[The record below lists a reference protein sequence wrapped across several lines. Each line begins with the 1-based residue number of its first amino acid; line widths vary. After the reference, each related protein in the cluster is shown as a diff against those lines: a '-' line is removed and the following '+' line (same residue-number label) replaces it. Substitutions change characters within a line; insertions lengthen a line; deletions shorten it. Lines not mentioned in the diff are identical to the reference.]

1 MKRANRKKSRTD
13 RPTLPE
19 LDQTK
24 RSVLNSLT
32 SLQSRRS
39 YQHAMDEFIEWYCSE
54 PRLALNRGIVLGYRL
69 QLEAKKLAASTI
81 NVRLAAVR
89 RLAYEAADTGLLS
102 PELVAGIRRVK
113 GVPQLGRRVGNWL
126 SAAEGEQLLSGFG
139 SQTLRDKRDLAIIS
153 LLLGCGLR
161 RSEVVALK
169 VSDIQRREDHWAI
182 IDLVG
187 KAGHVRTVP
196 VPAWVKAAIDA
207 WTQSASV
214 VTGKLFR
221 AVRKNG
227 TVWGDGIT
235 QNVIWYVVKDRGN
248 RVGIKALAPHDLRR
262 TCARLC
268 HAAGGELEQ
277 IQFLLGHASVQT
289 TERYIGCKQDLCR
302 AVNDR
307 LSFASRT
314 ANAAEVP

>member
-1 MKRANRKKSRTD
+1 MKRTNRKKSRTD

-19 LDQTK
+19 LEQTK
-24 RSVLNSLT
+24 TSTLNSLT

-54 PRLALNRGIVLGYRL
+54 PRLTLNRGIVLRYRL

-113 GVPQLGRRVGNWL
+113 GVPQLGCRVGNWL
-126 SAAEGEQLLSGFG
+126 SAAEGEQLLSAF
-139 SQTLRDKRDLAIIS
+139 SAQTLRDKRDLAIIS

-169 VSDIQRREDHWAI
+169 VGEIQRREDHWAI

-207 WTQSASV
+207 WTRSAPV
-214 VTGKLFR
+214 VSGKLFR
-221 AVRKNG
+221 SIRKNG
-227 TVWGDGIT
+227 TVWGDGMT
-235 QNVIWYVVKDRGN
+235 QNVIWYVVKDCAT
-248 RVGIKALAPHDLRR
+248 RVGIKVLAPHDLRR

-289 TERYIGCKQDLCR
+289 TERYVGCKQELR
-302 AVNDR
+302 SAVNDR
-307 LSFASRT
+307 LPFASRT
-314 ANAAEVP
+314 GSATKIP

>member
-1 MKRANRKKSRTD
+1 MKSKNRKKAHSD

-24 RSVLNSLT
+24 KSVLNSLT

-54 PRLALNRGIVLGYRL
+54 PRLALNRAVVLRYRL

-126 SAAEGEQLLSGFG
+126 SATEGEALLSRTTE
-139 SQTLRDKRDLAIIS
+139 TLRQKRDGAIIA

-169 VSDIQRREDHWAI
+169 LGDIQKREDHWAI
-182 IDLVG
+182 VDLVG

-196 VPAWVKAAIDA
+196 VPTWVKAAVDR
-207 WTQSASV
+207 WTESAPV
-214 VTGKLFR
+214 ANGRLFR
-221 AVRKNG
+221 SIRKNG

-235 QNVIWYVVKDRGN
+235 QNVVWYVVKAGAVRA
-248 RVGIKALAPHDLRR
+248 GISALAPHDLRR

-289 TERYIGCKQDLCR
+289 TERYIGCKQNLTR

-307 LSFASRT
+307 LPFPG
-314 ANAAEVP
+314 AA

>member
-1 MKRANRKKSRTD
+1 MKRPNRKATRRTD

-24 RSVLNSLT
+24 RSVLNSL

-39 YQHAMDEFIEWYCSE
+39 YQHAVDEFIDWYCSE
-54 PRLALNRGIVLGYRL
+54 PRFALNRGVVLRYRM
-69 QLEAKKLAASTI
+69 QLETQLLAPATI

-89 RLAYEAADTGLLS
+89 RLAYEAADTGLLNS
-102 PELVAGIRRVK
+102 ELVAGIRRVK

-126 SAAEGEQLLSGFG
+126 SAPEGERLLSCIDRI
-139 SQTLRDKRDLAIIS
+139 TLRGKRDAAIVS

-161 RSEVVALK
+161 RSK
-169 VSDIQRREDHWAI
+169 VMGLRWESIQRREDHWAI
-182 IDLVG
+182 VDLVG
-187 KAGHVRTVP
+187 KAGRVRTVP
-196 VPAWVKAAIDA
+196 IPAWVKNTLDA
-207 WTQSASV
+207 WAESIPIVS
-214 VTGKLFR
+214 GKVFR
-221 AVRKNG
+221 SIRKNG
-227 TVWGDGIT
+227 TVWGDDIT
-235 QNVIWYVVKDRGN
+235 RNVVWYVVKARAR
-248 RVGIKALAPHDLRR
+248 RVDIKALAPHDLTR

-289 TERYIGCKQDLCR
+289 TERYVGCKQDLSR

-307 LSFASRT
+307 LPFGLR
-314 ANAAEVP
+314 

>member
-1 MKRANRKKSRTD
+1 MKPANRKKPRRTD

-54 PRLALNRGIVLGYRL
+54 PRLALNRAVVLRYRL

-113 GVPQLGRRVGNWL
+113 GVPHLGRRVGNWL
-126 SAAEGEQLLSGFG
+126 SAAEGEQLLSGTG
-139 SQTLRDKRDLAIIS
+139 VETLRQKRDAAIIS

-161 RSEVVALK
+161 RSEVVSLTCG
-169 VSDIQRREDHWAI
+169 DIQKREDHWAI
-182 IDLVG
+182 VDLVG

-196 VPAWVKAAIDA
+196 VPAWVKAAVDRWAEGIIN
-207 WTQSASV
+207 
-214 VTGKLFR
+214 GKLFR
-221 AVRKNG
+221 SIRKNG
-227 TVWGDGIT
+227 IVCGNGIT
-235 QNVIWYVVKDRGN
+235 QNVVWYVVKCGAARA
-248 RVGIKALAPHDLRR
+248 GIKALAPHDLRR

-268 HAAGGELEQ
+268 YAAGGELEQ

-289 TERYIGCKQDLCR
+289 TERYIGCKQDLAR

-307 LSFASRT
+307 LPFAVGR
-314 ANAAEVP
+314 A